1 MENAIDRSD
10 AERRWRRRQLFL
22 RGGQA
27 LMALGGLVAA
37 VHWLTHLGLFGPEQ
51 PPLPIDLLAG
61 YPMGVLLFITG
72 AILAGQKPR

>member
-27 LMALGGLVAA
+27 LMVLGGPGRRRALV
-37 VHWLTHLGLFGPEQ
+37 
-51 PPLPIDLLAG
+51 
-61 YPMGVLLFITG
+61 
-72 AILAGQKPR
+72 